1 MRWSNEM
8 FYVLLLNS
16 FTGAVA
22 YIFWIALKKQMEK
35 HKKLKYIYPM
45 LGIVELFFL
54 IPVMIIYLKI
64 TTHVP
69 GTIGAYYGK
78 LFLRTPVIYALQ
90 CVIAG
95 IWILGVIF
103 NLGNYGLEYMKF
115 RQVLKK
121 NIVYSQPRKEK
132 DRIQKELGIKET
144 VEIYQNYSV
153 PSPIVVGWKSKKI
166 IFPVKDYEKEELVTI
181 LYHEMI
187 HIRQHILIMKKVAIF
202 LKLIFWCNPMMT
214 SLLQNID
221 EWGEVACDRYVCNE
235 TMYPYTTQE
244 YYRIA
249 VKGLE
254 QSQIWMPEMVTG
266 FQKKSNFKRRILR
279 MKNYKKENEMKL
291 IGGVALSMMLCI
303 VTSTSIFAAGEGFKS
318 IYEKFYNETEVTV
331 EEEYIP
337 VEQLEEYEEMIDPA
351 NYVDYEIVEAGKAE
365 NSSRTMGEITGE
377 IGKGSIQA
385 ESIYVKKGQS
395 VVMAISVTPATQSV
409 RVGIIDNKNNMRY
422 VNGKDSIM
430 HSFEVSTSG
439 YYTPVVF
446 NDSMVKVNISGTY
459 YVK

>member
-35 HKKLKYIYPM
+35 RKKLKYIYPM

-121 NIVYSQPRKEK
+121 NIVYPQPGKEK

-166 IFPVKDYEKEELVTI
+166 IFPVKDYEKEEIVTI

-291 IGGVALSMMLCI
+291 ISGVALSMMLCI
-303 VTSTSIFAAGEGFKS
+303 VTSTSIFAAGEGFKIGYEK
-318 IYEKFYNETEVTV
+318 IYEDTKYEVQDEMENE
-331 EEEYIP
+331 I
-337 VEQLEEYEEMIDPA
+337 EYEEKFDASKVTIVYDDNSWEQLCSSGDLTEQKLGKKQAANLKSISISGKNMIT
-351 NYVDYEIVEAGKAE
+351 V
-365 NSSRTMGEITGE
+365 SL
-377 IGKGSIQA
+377 SI
-385 ESIYVKKGQS
+385 SPTDKRVKYG
-395 VVMAISVTPATQSV
+395 IVTPE
-409 RVGIIDNKNNMRY
+409 GNLRY
-422 VNGKDSIM
+422 VYGTGM
-430 HSFEVSTSG
+430 CAHTFEVTQ
-439 YYTPVVF
+439 
-446 NDSMVKVNISGTY
+446 SGTY
-459 YVK
+459 KIYVENVDSSEVTIRGTYTYL

>member
-121 NIVYSQPRKEK
+121 NIVYPQPRKEK

-166 IFPVKDYEKEELVTI
+166 IFPVKDYEKEEIVTI

-254 QSQIWMPEMVTG
+254 QSQIWIPEMITG

-291 IGGVALSMMLCI
+291 ISGVALSMMLCI
-303 VTSTSIFAAGEGFKS
+303 VTSTSIFAAGEGFKIGYEK
-318 IYEKFYNETEVTV
+318 IYEDTKYEVQDEIENE
-331 EEEYIP
+331 I
-337 VEQLEEYEEMIDPA
+337 EYEEKFDASKVTIVYDDNSWEQLCSSGDLTEQKFGKNQAANLKSIRISGKNMIT
-351 NYVDYEIVEAGKAE
+351 V
-365 NSSRTMGEITGE
+365 SL
-377 IGKGSIQA
+377 SI
-385 ESIYVKKGQS
+385 SPTDKRVKYG
-395 VVMAISVTPATQSV
+395 IVTPE
-409 RVGIIDNKNNMRY
+409 GNLRY
-422 VNGKDSIM
+422 VYGTGM
-430 HSFEVSTSG
+430 CAHTFEVTQ
-439 YYTPVVF
+439 
-446 NDSMVKVNISGTY
+446 SGTY
-459 YVK
+459 KIYVENVDSSEVTIRGTYTYL

>member
-35 HKKLKYIYPM
+35 RKKLKYIYPM

-121 NIVYSQPRKEK
+121 NIAYPQPRKEK

-166 IFPVKDYEKEELVTI
+166 IFPVKDYEKEEIVTI

-291 IGGVALSMMLCI
+291 ISGVALSMMLCI
-303 VTSTSIFAAGEGFKS
+303 VTSTSIFAAGEGFKIGYEK
-318 IYEKFYNETEVTV
+318 IYEDTKYEVQDEMENE
-331 EEEYIP
+331 I
-337 VEQLEEYEEMIDPA
+337 EYEEKFDASKVTIVYDDNSWEQLCSSGDLTEQKLGKKQAANLKSISISGKNMIT
-351 NYVDYEIVEAGKAE
+351 V
-365 NSSRTMGEITGE
+365 SL
-377 IGKGSIQA
+377 SI
-385 ESIYVKKGQS
+385 SPTDKRVKYG
-395 VVMAISVTPATQSV
+395 IVTPE
-409 RVGIIDNKNNMRY
+409 GNLRY
-422 VNGKDSIM
+422 VYGTGM
-430 HSFEVSTSG
+430 CAHTFEVTQ
-439 YYTPVVF
+439 
-446 NDSMVKVNISGTY
+446 SGTY
-459 YVK
+459 KIYVENVDSSEVTIRGTYTYL

>member
-121 NIVYSQPRKEK
+121 NIVYPQPGKEK

-166 IFPVKDYEKEELVTI
+166 IFPVKDYEKEEIVTI

-291 IGGVALSMMLCI
+291 ISGVALSMMLCI
-303 VTSTSIFAAGEGFKS
+303 VTSTSIFAAGEGFKIGYEK
-318 IYEKFYNETEVTV
+318 IYEDTKYEVQDEMENE
-331 EEEYIP
+331 I
-337 VEQLEEYEEMIDPA
+337 EYEEKFDASKVTIVYDDNSWEQLCSSGDLTEQKLGKKQAANLKSIRISGKNMIT
-351 NYVDYEIVEAGKAE
+351 V
-365 NSSRTMGEITGE
+365 SL
-377 IGKGSIQA
+377 SI
-385 ESIYVKKGQS
+385 SPTDKRVKYG
-395 VVMAISVTPATQSV
+395 IVTPE
-409 RVGIIDNKNNMRY
+409 GNLRY
-422 VNGKDSIM
+422 VYGTGM
-430 HSFEVSTSG
+430 CAHTFEVTQ
-439 YYTPVVF
+439 
-446 NDSMVKVNISGTY
+446 SGTY
-459 YVK
+459 KIYVENVDSSEVTIRGTYTYL

>member
-35 HKKLKYIYPM
+35 RKKLKYIYPM

-121 NIVYSQPRKEK
+121 NIVYPQPRKEK

-166 IFPVKDYEKEELVTI
+166 IFPVKDYEKEEIVTI

-187 HIRQHILIMKKVAIF
+187 HIRQHILIMKKAAIF

-235 TMYPYTTQE
+235 TMYPYTIQE

-291 IGGVALSMMLCI
+291 ISGVALSMMLCI
-303 VTSTSIFAAGEGFKS
+303 VTSTSIFAAGEGFKIGYEM
-318 IYEKFYNETEVTV
+318 IYEDTKYEVQDEMENE
-331 EEEYIP
+331 I
-337 VEQLEEYEEMIDPA
+337 EYEEKFDASKVTIVYDDNSLEQLCSSGDLTEQKLGKKQAANLKSISISGKNMIT
-351 NYVDYEIVEAGKAE
+351 V
-365 NSSRTMGEITGE
+365 SL
-377 IGKGSIQA
+377 SI
-385 ESIYVKKGQS
+385 SPTDKRVKYG
-395 VVMAISVTPATQSV
+395 IVTPE
-409 RVGIIDNKNNMRY
+409 GNLRY
-422 VNGKDSIM
+422 VYGTGM
-430 HSFEVSTSG
+430 CAHTFEVTQ
-439 YYTPVVF
+439 
-446 NDSMVKVNISGTY
+446 SGTY
-459 YVK
+459 KIYVENVDSSEVTIRGTYTYL

>member
-115 RQVLKK
+115 RQILKK

-166 IFPVKDYEKEELVTI
+166 IFPVKDYEKEEIVTI

-254 QSQIWMPEMVTG
+254 QSQIWIPEMVTG

-303 VTSTSIFAAGEGFKS
+303 VTSTSIFAAGEGFKIGYEK
-318 IYEKFYNETEVTV
+318 IYEDTKYEVQDEIENE
-331 EEEYIP
+331 I
-337 VEQLEEYEEMIDPA
+337 EYEEKFDASKVTIVYDDNSWEQLCSSGDLTEQKLGKKQAANLKSISISGKNMIT
-351 NYVDYEIVEAGKAE
+351 V
-365 NSSRTMGEITGE
+365 SL
-377 IGKGSIQA
+377 SI
-385 ESIYVKKGQS
+385 SPTDKRVKYG
-395 VVMAISVTPATQSV
+395 IVTPE
-409 RVGIIDNKNNMRY
+409 GNLRY
-422 VNGKDSIM
+422 VYGTGM
-430 HSFEVSTSG
+430 CAHTFEVTQ
-439 YYTPVVF
+439 
-446 NDSMVKVNISGTY
+446 SGTY
-459 YVK
+459 KIYVENVDSSEVTIRGTYTYL

>member
-1 MRWSNEM
+1 
-8 FYVLLLNS
+8 
-16 FTGAVA
+16 
-22 YIFWIALKKQMEK
+22 
-35 HKKLKYIYPM
+35 
-45 LGIVELFFL
+45 
-54 IPVMIIYLKI
+54 
-64 TTHVP
+64 
-69 GTIGAYYGK
+69 
-78 LFLRTPVIYALQ
+78 
-90 CVIAG
+90 
-95 IWILGVIF
+95 
-103 NLGNYGLEYMKF
+103 
-115 RQVLKK
+115 
-121 NIVYSQPRKEK
+121 
-132 DRIQKELGIKET
+132 
-144 VEIYQNYSV
+144 
-153 PSPIVVGWKSKKI
+153 
-166 IFPVKDYEKEELVTI
+166 
-181 LYHEMI
+181 
-187 HIRQHILIMKKVAIF
+187 
-202 LKLIFWCNPMMT
+202 
-214 SLLQNID
+214 
-221 EWGEVACDRYVCNE
+221 
-235 TMYPYTTQE
+235 
-244 YYRIA
+244 
-249 VKGLE
+249 
-254 QSQIWMPEMVTG
+254 
-266 FQKKSNFKRRILR
+266 

-291 IGGVALSMMLCI
+291 ISGVALSMMLCI

-446 NDSMVKVNISGTY
+446 NDSTVKVNISGTY

>member
-121 NIVYSQPRKEK
+121 NIAYPQPRKEK

-221 EWGEVACDRYVCNE
+221 EWGEVACDRYVCIE

-291 IGGVALSMMLCI
+291 ISGVALSMMLCI
-303 VTSTSIFAAGEGFKS
+303 VTSTSIFAAGEGFKIGYEK
-318 IYEKFYNETEVTV
+318 IYEDTKYEVQDEMENE
-331 EEEYIP
+331 I
-337 VEQLEEYEEMIDPA
+337 EYEEKFDASKVTIVYDDNSWEQLCSSGDLTEQKLGKKQAANLKSISISGKNMIT
-351 NYVDYEIVEAGKAE
+351 V
-365 NSSRTMGEITGE
+365 SL
-377 IGKGSIQA
+377 SI
-385 ESIYVKKGQS
+385 SPTDKRVKYG
-395 VVMAISVTPATQSV
+395 IVTPE
-409 RVGIIDNKNNMRY
+409 GNLRY
-422 VNGKDSIM
+422 VYGTGM
-430 HSFEVSTSG
+430 CAHTFEVTQ
-439 YYTPVVF
+439 
-446 NDSMVKVNISGTY
+446 SGTY
-459 YVK
+459 KIYVENVDSSEVTIRGTYTYL

>member
-121 NIVYSQPRKEK
+121 NIVYPQPGKEK

-254 QSQIWMPEMVTG
+254 QSQIWIPEMVTG

-291 IGGVALSMMLCI
+291 ISGVALSMMLCI
-303 VTSTSIFAAGEGFKS
+303 VTSTSIFAAGEGFKIGYEK
-318 IYEKFYNETEVTV
+318 IYEDTKYEVQDEMENE
-331 EEEYIP
+331 I
-337 VEQLEEYEEMIDPA
+337 EYEEKFDASKVTIVYDDNSWEQLCSSGDLTEQKLGKKQAANLKSISISGKNMIT
-351 NYVDYEIVEAGKAE
+351 V
-365 NSSRTMGEITGE
+365 SL
-377 IGKGSIQA
+377 SI
-385 ESIYVKKGQS
+385 SPTDKRVKYG
-395 VVMAISVTPATQSV
+395 IVTPE
-409 RVGIIDNKNNMRY
+409 GNLRY
-422 VNGKDSIM
+422 VYGTGM
-430 HSFEVSTSG
+430 CAHTFEVTQ
-439 YYTPVVF
+439 
-446 NDSMVKVNISGTY
+446 SGTY
-459 YVK
+459 KIYVENVDSSEVTIRGTYTYL